1 MLRVEVF
8 KQKVQ
13 GESISTCTC
22 QQELTWSSEIK
33 CKPSFAIPKTNT
45 YKYLHGR
52 VCVCVRTQGARTE
65 HQYMCFSTIELTWSS
80 EIKCKPSFAISFLT
94 SMHIRV
100 CIQVCTSVCIFKQK
114 VQGKSISTWISQQAN
129 LPEVQ
134 RSSVNHHCTKTNA
147 YVYMHASV
155 RVFSNKRC
163 KEKSI
168 SSWISQQVNLPEIQR
183 SSVNHHCNIF
193 APKQT
198 HIYIYADKCRQAC
211 V

>member
-1 MLRVEVF
+1 MLHVEVF

-52 VCVCVRTQGARTE
+52 VCACVCVRTQGARTE

-134 RSSVNHHCTKTNA
+134 RSSVNHHCK
-147 YVYMHASV
+147 
-155 RVFSNKRC
+155 
-163 KEKSI
+163 
-168 SSWISQQVNLPEIQR
+168 
-183 SSVNHHCNIF
+183 IF
-193 APKQT
+193 APKQMLMCT
-198 HIYIYADKCRQAC
+198 CMQAC
-211 V
+211 ACFQTKGAKKRASVHEFLNKWTYLKFRDQV

>member
-52 VCVCVRTQGARTE
+52 VCVCVFE
-65 HQYMCFSTIELTWSS
+65 H
-80 EIKCKPSFAISFLT
+80 
-94 SMHIRV
+94 
-100 CIQVCTSVCIFKQK
+100 K
-114 VQGKSISTWISQQAN
+114 VQGQSISTCVSQQLN

-134 RSSVNHHCTKTNA
+134 RSSVNHHLQYLFWRVCIYEYAFKCA
-147 YVYMHASV
+147 RVCVY
-155 RVFSNKRC
+155 SNKRC
-163 KEKSI
+163 KERASVHEFLNKRTYLKFRD
-168 SSWISQQVNLPEIQR
+168 QV
-183 SSVNHHCNIF
+183 
-193 APKQT
+193 
-198 HIYIYADKCRQAC
+198 
-211 V
+211 